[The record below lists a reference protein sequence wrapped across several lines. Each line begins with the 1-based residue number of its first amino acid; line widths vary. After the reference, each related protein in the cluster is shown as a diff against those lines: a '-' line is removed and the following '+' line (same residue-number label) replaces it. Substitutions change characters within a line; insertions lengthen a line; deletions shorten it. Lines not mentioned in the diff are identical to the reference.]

1 MLVEV
6 QRWGSALCVW
16 PVSPGIIRMRWFGF
30 FFHAVPSPVPSW
42 QLGSGLRTQTAM
54 TIGIKGSSA
63 FVTAAKLHFSNRLQL
78 SAV

>member
-1 MLVEV
+1 MGE
-6 QRWGSALCVW
+6 RSLCVAGESRNYQDEMVW
-16 PVSPGIIRMRWFGF
+16 LF
-30 FFHAVPSPVPSW
+30 FRAVPSPVPSW